1 MSWGVTSA
9 LGVTHNGM
17 GGSGGVWCIV
27 VTGSPGMLPGVVI
40 GRV

>member
-1 MSWGVTSA
+1 VRPAGGPV
-9 LGVTHNGM
+9 HDGM